1 MSLFGQPGCYFV
13 NDVLRPL
20 SDRALTG
27 LRAFLPCVLL
37 ILVSPAGL
45 AATSSPMDLLAT
57 YRQARL
63 ADAEFQAAGAKR
75 DAVVEA
81 RRQSLG
87 RLLPDVVLTGQASR
101 TRGELL
107 STGNVFTRSFRN
119 INPAYYNNS
128 GFTLTLRQP
137 LYRRDYWLQLQQAD
151 LRIAE
156 AEAEYE
162 AAAEALITRV
172 AERYLDVLAGRDG
185 LRFAEAEQA
194 AIGRQLEQVK
204 QRFEVG
210 LVAITDVNEA
220 QAAFDL
226 ARARTIVARNQL
238 ISAREGLREVTGQPA
253 EGIAGLSEAMK
264 LQSPEPVDVEAWGAR
279 ALDQNLQVKAADLRL
294 QIAEE
299 EVRVRRSG
307 HLPTLELDATHRY
320 QNTGDPNFG
329 SETQDT
335 TLSLQLSLPIYQGG
349 RTAAAVREAVK
360 LGEQARH
367 DLEGQRRKVLR
378 QARDAFLT
386 VLATIEQVEAL
397 RQARVSAQSALDA
410 TKAGFEVG
418 TRTTVDVLSAR
429 QDLFRAERDY
439 ARARYDYLLNSLRLK
454 EAVGALDTAD
464 LESVNGW
471 FTLTEPVR

>member
-1 MSLFGQPGCYFV
+1 MAPPGPPRGDTTSVRRARSCLFGALLLPFFFPGPAGGGPLL
-13 NDVLRPL
+13 DVL
-20 SDRALTG
+20 A
-27 LRAFLPCVLL
+27 V
-37 ILVSPAGL
+37 
-45 AATSSPMDLLAT
+45 
-57 YRQARL
+57 YRQAEEG
-63 ADAEFQAAGAKR
+63 DAEFRAAAAQR

-81 RRQSLG
+81 RRQALA
-87 RLLPDVVLTGQASR
+87 RLLPNVVLSADASR
-101 TRGELL
+101 IRGELL
-107 STGNVFTRSFRN
+107 STDNVFTSSFRR

-128 GFTLTLRQP
+128 GFTLSLKQP
-137 LYRRDYWLQLQQAD
+137 LFRRDYWLQLEQAD

-156 AEAEYE
+156 AEAEYA
-162 AAAEALITRV
+162 AAAESLIARV
-172 AERYLDVLAGRDG
+172 VERYLDVLAGRDG
-185 LRFAEAEQA
+185 LRFARAEEA
-194 AIGRQLEQVK
+194 AIGRQLEQMR

-226 ARARTIVARNQL
+226 ARARTIVARNRL
-238 ISAREGLREVTGQPA
+238 ISAKEGLRELTGRAP
-253 EGIAGLSEAMK
+253 EGIAGLSEAMA
-264 LQSPEPVDVEAWGAR
+264 LVAPEPDDVEAWGER
-279 ALDQNLQVKAADLRL
+279 ALDRNLQVRAAELRL
-294 QIAEE
+294 RIAEE

-307 HLPTLELDATHRY
+307 HLPTLELAASHRY

-349 RTAAAVREAVK
+349 GTSAAVREAVR
-360 LGEQARH
+360 LAEQARH
-367 DLEGQRRKVLR
+367 QLEGQRRKVLR
-378 QARDAFLT
+378 QARDAFLG

-410 TKAGFEVG
+410 TQAGFEVG

-454 EAVGALDTAD
+454 EAVGSLGIAD
-464 LESVNGW
+464 LEAVNGW
-471 FTLTEPVR
+471 FTVAASVR